1 MLSSVAV
8 AVVLE
13 VLLLTLTMEQV
24 TDKRSLVVMVELV
37 VIKTLTLKLFLVH
50 TTLQSVV
57 GVLVLLQDQ
66 LQLLE
71 LQQLVLV

>member
-1 MLSSVAV
+1 
-8 AVVLE
+8 
-13 VLLLTLTMEQV
+13 MEQV